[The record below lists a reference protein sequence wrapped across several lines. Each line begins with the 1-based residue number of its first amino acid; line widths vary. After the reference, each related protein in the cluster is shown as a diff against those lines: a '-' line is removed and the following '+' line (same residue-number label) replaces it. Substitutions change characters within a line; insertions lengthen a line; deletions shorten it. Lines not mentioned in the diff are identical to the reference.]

1 MLNPLMSIT
10 YYKSFNNWTNG
21 MIVSN
26 SGRCNVGHKDTI
38 KFFLA
43 QVYDKEG
50 SVELEVIAHGTCHPE
65 NREDLFGAFASY

>member
-1 MLNPLMSIT
+1 
-10 YYKSFNNWTNG
+10 